1 MDHFLQTFING
12 LSTGAIYCC
21 IAIGFTLIF
30 GIIQLIYFAQCEM
43 AMLGAFGFAGAYSFC
58 RPLLSAPLA
67 ITISFLLAGIIV
79 TIATVM
85 GQRFL
90 LNPIRN
96 APKVKGLIVSLGYSI
111 VLQNIILLTISP
123 DDLAFPMQNNH
134 KWVMGGIVLTSSQL
148 WIIGASML
156 TWFATWGL
164 LHFTRLGRSIRAVAQ
179 SRKGALLMGIS
190 VEHVLTITFILA
202 AWTATVAGIMM
213 AFYNGQMRFDMG
225 FIPGIKG
232 FTAAIL
238 GGIGNI
244 QGALLAGIL
253 LGLSE
258 GFFAG
263 YFSSDYRDVFS
274 FILLILILL
283 IRPHGL
289 LGEGS

>member
-1 MDHFLQTFING
+1 MDHFLQTFLNG
-12 LSTGAIYCC
+12 LTTGALYCC

-43 AMLGAFGFAGAYSFC
+43 AMLGAFSFAGAYSFF
-58 RPLLSAPLA
+58 RPFLSTPST
-67 ITISFLLAGIIV
+67 IIISFLLAGILTTV
-79 TIATVM
+79 ATFL

-90 LNPIRN
+90 LHPIRN

-111 VLQNIILLTISP
+111 ILQNIVLLTISP
-123 DDLAFPMQNNH
+123 DALVFPLQNSQR
-134 KWVMGGIVLTSSQL
+134 WLVGSISITSAQL
-148 WIIGASML
+148 WIMAATIL
-156 TWFATWGL
+156 TWLAAWVL
-164 LHFTRLGRSIRAVAQ
+164 LYFTRLGRSIRAVAQ

-190 VEHVLTITFILA
+190 VEHVLTITFVLA
-202 AWTATVAGIMM
+202 AWTAVVAGIMM
-213 AFYNGQMRFDMG
+213 GFYNGQMRFDMG

-244 QGALLAGIL
+244 QGALLAGLL
-253 LGLSE
+253 LGLAE

-263 YFSSDYRDVFS
+263 YLSSDYRDVFA
-274 FILLILILL
+274 FVLLIFILL

>member
-1 MDHFLQTFING
+1 MEHFLQTFLNG
-12 LSTGAIYCC
+12 LTTGALYCC

-43 AMLGAFGFAGAYSFC
+43 AMLGAFGFAGAYSYL
-58 RPLLSAPLA
+58 RPVLSAPAA
-67 ITISFLLAGIIV
+67 IIISFLLAGIIAM
-79 TIATVM
+79 TATFL

-111 VLQNIILLTISP
+111 VLQNIVLLTISS
-123 DDLAFPMQNNH
+123 DSLAFPLDNSHQ
-134 KWVMGGIVLTSSQL
+134 WLIGGISVTSSQL
-148 WIIGASML
+148 WIMGLTIL
-156 TWFATWGL
+156 TWLVAWAL
-164 LHFTRLGRSIRAVAQ
+164 LYFTRLGRSIRAVAQ

-190 VEHVLTITFILA
+190 VDHVLTITFVLA
-202 AWTATVAGIMM
+202 AVTATVAGIMM
-213 AFYNGQMRFDMG
+213 GLYNGQMRFDMG

-238 GGIGNI
+238 GGVGNI
-244 QGALLAGIL
+244 QGALLAGLL
-253 LGLSE
+253 LGLAE

-263 YFSSDYRDVFS
+263 YLSSDYRDVFA
-274 FILLILILL
+274 FVLLIFILL

-289 LGEGS
+289 LGEGT